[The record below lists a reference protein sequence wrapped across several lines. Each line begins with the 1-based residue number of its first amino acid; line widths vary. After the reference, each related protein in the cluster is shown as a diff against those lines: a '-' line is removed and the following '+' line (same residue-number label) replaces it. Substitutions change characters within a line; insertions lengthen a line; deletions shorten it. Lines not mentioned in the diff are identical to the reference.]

1 MLFIVMRG
9 ILSNFSVKIIMK
21 KPVVYLVGITILLQ
35 SCAKVYYSL
44 DSDRIARSHKIIAIA
59 PPRVSIASYKKVSTE
74 AMAEQLKTESI
85 NFQREMYSWLLKR
98 KMQGLIYV
106 EIQDI
111 DITNTK
117 LIKAGYLDA
126 RLATPEDICSL
137 IGVDGIITSNYS
149 LSKPLSQVEAAV
161 SEVAAIAMWYMIG
174 FAPNTKSTTV
184 DLSVH
189 DFKTKKIIFNY
200 NYTMR
205 SSFGSVKSLVDGL
218 MRRASKKLPYLVKN
232 N

>member
-1 MLFIVMRG
+1 
-9 ILSNFSVKIIMK
+9 MK

-44 DSDRIARSHKIIAIA
+44 DSDRIARSHKMIAVA
-59 PPRVSIASYKKVSTE
+59 PPGVSIAARKRISTE
-74 AMAEQLKTESI
+74 SLVEQQKTESI

-98 KMQGLIYV
+98 KMQGLISV

-111 DITNTK
+111 EVTNAK
-117 LIKAGYLDA
+117 LSEARYLDA
-126 RLATPEDICSL
+126 KSVTPENICSV

-149 LSKPLSQVEAAV
+149 LSKPLSQAEA
-161 SEVAAIAMWYMIG
+161 VATKAIAIAMWYFIG
-174 FAPNTKSTTV
+174 FAPITKSTTV

-189 DFKTKKIIFNY
+189 DSKTKKVIFNY
-200 NYTMR
+200 NQTMG
-205 SSFGSVKSLVDGL
+205 SSFGSVQSLVDVL
-218 MRRASKKLPYLVKN
+218 MRRASKKLPYIVKN